1 MEAVMEKIK
10 TESILIIEDDRDIA
24 ELIRL
29 NLSEQGY
36 RAEVCH
42 NGLAGLERALE
53 ENWSLIV
60 LDIMLPGMDGFEVC
74 KSIRSSNRSMPV
86 LMLTAKSDEL
96 DKVLGLELGADGYMT
111 KPFGIRELLARVKSI
126 FRRIEVDREQ
136 NSTKTYRELRFGDL
150 QIFPEK
156 RKVLLRNVPLELTTK
171 EFELLLLFADNP
183 GRAYSRQELLDV
195 VWGYHYGGYSHTV
208 NSHINRIRNKIEDD
222 SSEPRYIKTV
232 WGLGYRFAEKGELA
246 L

>member
-1 MEAVMEKIK
+1 MEKL

-29 NLSEQGY
+29 HLSEQGY
-36 RAEVCH
+36 HAEVVH
-42 NGLAGLERALE
+42 DGTTGLKKALE
-53 ENWSLIV
+53 GAWSLII

-74 KSIRSSNRSMPV
+74 KAIRGNDRSIPV

-111 KPFGIRELLARVKSI
+111 KPFGIREFLARVKSI
-126 FRRIEVDREQ
+126 FRRIEVDREHRQ
-136 NSTKTYRELRFGDL
+136 TKVYRELKFGEL

-156 RKVLLRNVPLELTTK
+156 RRVLLRDMPLDLTTK
-171 EFELLLLFADNP
+171 EFELLMLFADNP

-195 VWGYHYGGYSHTV
+195 VWGYQYGGYSHTV
-208 NSHINRIRNKIEDD
+208 NSHINRIRNKIEED
-222 SSEPRYIKTV
+222 SSQPRYIKTV
-232 WGLGYRFAEKGELA
+232 WGLGYRFAEPDEMKT
-246 L
+246 

>member
-1 MEAVMEKIK
+1 MEAVMEKKK
-10 TESILIIEDDRDIA
+10 TESILIIEDDKDIA

-36 RAEVCH
+36 RAEVKH

-53 ENWSLIV
+53 ENWSLVV

-74 KSIRSSNRSMPV
+74 KSIRNSNRSMPV

-136 NSTKTYRELRFGDL
+136 NNSKTYRELTFGDL

-156 RKVLLRNVPLELTTK
+156 RKVLLRDVSLELTTK
-171 EFELLLLFADNP
+171 EFELLLLFAENP

-195 VWGYHYGGYSHTV
+195 VWGYQYGGYSHTV

-232 WGLGYRFAEKGELA
+232 WGLGYRFAEIGELS
-246 L
+246 

>member
-1 MEAVMEKIK
+1 MEAVMEKKK

-36 RAEVCH
+36 RAEVKH
-42 NGLAGLERALE
+42 NGPAGLERALE
-53 ENWSLIV
+53 ENWSLVV

-86 LMLTAKSDEL
+86 LMLTAKTDEL

-136 NSTKTYRELRFGDL
+136 NSSKTYRELTFGDL

-156 RKVLLRNVPLELTTK
+156 RKVLLRDVSLELTTK
-171 EFELLLLFADNP
+171 EFELLLLFAENP

-195 VWGYHYGGYSHTV
+195 VWGYQYSGYSHTV
-208 NSHINRIRNKIEDD
+208 NSHINRIRNKIEDN

-232 WGLGYRFAEKGELA
+232 WGLGYRFAEKGELG
-246 L
+246 

>member
-1 MEAVMEKIK
+1 MSQVKEKVK
-10 TESILIIEDDRDIA
+10 SGSILIIEDDTDIA

-42 NGLAGLERALE
+42 DGLEGLERATGADWDLV
-53 ENWSLIV
+53 V
-60 LDIMLPGMDGFEVC
+60 LDVMLPGMDGFEVC
-74 KSIRSSNRSMPV
+74 KSIRSTNRSLPV

-126 FRRIEVDREQ
+126 LRRVEVDREMT
-136 NSTKTYRELRFGDL
+136 SASVFRRLVFGEL

-156 RKVLLRNVPLELTTK
+156 RRVLLRDEPVELTTK
-171 EFELLLLFADNP
+171 EFDLLMLFAENP
-183 GRAYSRQELLDV
+183 GRAYSREELLDL
-195 VWGYHYGGYSHTV
+195 VWGYRYEGYSHTV
-208 NSHINRIRNKIEDD
+208 NSHINRIRSKLEDD
-222 SSEPRYIKTV
+222 SSTPRYIKTV
-232 WGLGYRFAEKGELA
+232 WGLGYRFAESEELMA
-246 L
+246 